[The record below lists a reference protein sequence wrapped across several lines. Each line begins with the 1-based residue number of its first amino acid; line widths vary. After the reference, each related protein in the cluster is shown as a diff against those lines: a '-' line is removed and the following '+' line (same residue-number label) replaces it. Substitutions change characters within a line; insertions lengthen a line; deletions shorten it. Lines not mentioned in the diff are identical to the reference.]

1 MDARREKE
9 QSLLGA
15 ARAAALRA
23 QVEQMAR
30 KNRAEVPVL
39 LNGLA
44 PLRVV
49 LAERPGSAACLV
61 LQSGKLADCPV
72 FLSGWL
78 AD

>member
-15 ARAAALRA
+15 ARAAALQA

-30 KNRAEVPVL
+30 KNRAVT
-39 LNGLA
+39 LNGTP
-44 PLRVV
+44 PLQVM
-49 LAERPGSAACLV
+49 LAERPSGSVACAV
-61 LQSGKLADCPV
+61 LQSGRLADCPV
-72 FLSGWL
+72 FLSGRL